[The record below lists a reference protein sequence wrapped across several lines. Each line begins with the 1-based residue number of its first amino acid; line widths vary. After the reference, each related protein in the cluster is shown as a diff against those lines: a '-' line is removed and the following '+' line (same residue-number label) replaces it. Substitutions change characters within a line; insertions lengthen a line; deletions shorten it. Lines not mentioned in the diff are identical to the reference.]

1 MQNIVTLG
9 QINDALKIT
18 SVTAAQLAEMGFAAL
33 ENKPICEALPPEE
46 SRRLRN
52 AKLYQADS
60 IVQIRVALA
69 KRLAAPASCLHQIQE
84 PPTKTEAL
92 AHYSQQAILAMSE
105 AGGQDALPLAAYLCI
120 EESGAID
127 FEVLPPCTLP
137 PGEYDLYAK
146 SRTTQAAQQGGD
158 KQ

>member
-1 MQNIVTLG
+1 MKDKN
-9 QINDALKIT
+9 
-18 SVTAAQLAEMGFAAL
+18 TAAAQTYLREKCGAYRGHPEWRAL
-33 ENKPICEALPPEE
+33 EQAFLAGAE
-46 SRRLRN
+46 SACAN
-52 AKLYQADS
+52 Q
-60 IVQIRVALA
+60 
-69 KRLAAPASCLHQIQE
+69 CLHQIQE